1 MRSILGIHILLA
13 KVNHSYEYEYMYW
26 SLHKKFRMISPKMAP
41 DPYVLKKCAHF
52 NDYNYMFVIC
62 YIISYNYKDYITVD
76 IINKIDL
83 ILIY

>member
-1 MRSILGIHILLA
+1 
-13 KVNHSYEYEYMYW
+13 
-26 SLHKKFRMISPKMAP
+26 MISPKMAP